1 MNHEQIGNG
10 TMEEESNGSSPHSL
24 QLWIWV
30 SRIQVWII
38 PILSAFSI
46 VVILKALHR
55 LVHLKRSNYYLFL
68 LWIII
73 ADLITL
79 IIILITIF
87 SETLFTSFRGAT
99 MCKILLFS
107 SNTAACFVNWT
118 WLMMFAQ
125 RCIVLFFPLK
135 RSSGGV
141 FGFVRNTKKLL
152 LATAA
157 MACLTQSW
165 SLLLVTERIVHDDAT
180 ICERDTGLLS
190 DYGYRW
196 IAVYEAFSSYVLPF
210 FATIV
215 ADLAVIVWQKKS
227 GFTLLSSDNVRK
239 RIAGKMS
246 LRRDEDSELQ
256 QSLTQSTHSE
266 CFKIQSS
273 QSIKATNKRR
283 QRAIRRCLIMATV
296 QVILNGP
303 YYTLQLL
310 DEVYRLSEQHFEY
323 YLYADAFLYL
333 IYLCQFPMIAV
344 YLSSLVGEVSK
355 KPTDNS
361 L

>member
-273 QSIKATNKRR
+273 QSIK
-283 QRAIRRCLIMATV
+283 
-296 QVILNGP
+296 
-303 YYTLQLL
+303 
-310 DEVYRLSEQHFEY
+310 
-323 YLYADAFLYL
+323 
-333 IYLCQFPMIAV
+333 
-344 YLSSLVGEVSK
+344 VGESDELPVIRGVRSSDSNSSSEIFKIAISNSPVS
-355 KPTDNS
+355 DEDS
-361 L
+361 GHE